1 MNIAF
6 SGCRHFTDYKFVE
19 AELNV
24 LLKNRNFKVLVGD
37 AKGIDTLIIRY
48 AKEYNL
54 EYTVFKADWDTHGKS
69 AGPKRN
75 REMIENAQG
84 LIAFW
89 DNTSRGTAN
98 AIKEAIKKGI
108 KTKVIKI

>member
-1 MNIAF
+1 
-6 SGCRHFTDYKFVE
+6 
-19 AELNV
+19 
-24 LLKNRNFKVLVGD
+24 
-37 AKGIDTLIIRY
+37 
-48 AKEYNL
+48 
-54 EYTVFKADWDTHGKS
+54 
-69 AGPKRN
+69 
-75 REMIENAQG
+75 MIENAQG